1 MSAMGFVF
9 TALCFAGFG
18 SLSAAVRLLLA
29 LGRARWLDASARWT
43 APAARLVLTATRR
56 LAVGRV
62 LVSVDHSAGRRSTI
76 NKSVGK

>member
-1 MSAMGFVF
+1 MGFVF

-43 APAARLVLTATRR
+43 APAARLVLTAARR

-62 LVSVDHSAGRRSTI
+62 PVSVDHSAGRRSTI

>member
-1 MSAMGFVF
+1 MGLVF

-18 SLSAAVRLLLA
+18 SLSGAVRLLFA

-43 APAARLVLTATRR
+43 SPAARLVLTAARR
-56 LAVGRV
+56 FAVGRV
-62 LVSVDHSAGRRSTI
+62 LVSADQSAARRSTI